1 MQSGSESEDQW
12 DELSDMDNGDET
24 MDMTEIKEDDVGS
37 EQDSAD
43 VDDDDEDID
52 DKDVDEEEDAEV
64 LENGASN

>member
-1 MQSGSESEDQW
+1 
-12 DELSDMDNGDET
+12 MDNGDET